1 MQTPYTV
8 VIEQQMQRYYT
19 SLSERDRRRYAAI
32 EAVKLGHG
40 GISYISRVLSCDYRT
55 IKLGMQELRDET
67 ALPQPRIRRP
77 GGGRKRAFD
86 TIDGLDEAFLRV
98 IADHTA
104 GSPMDDAVKWTH
116 LTRGEIAQLLQHQEA
131 ITVSV
136 TVIDQLLA
144 KHHYRRRQAQKTR
157 ATGSHPQR
165 NEQFETIQRLKQQ
178 YQAEGNPVLSMD
190 TKKKN

>member
-1 MQTPYTV
+1 MQTSYPV
-8 VIEQQMQRYYT
+8 AIEQQMRRYYT

-40 GISYISRVLSCDYRT
+40 GISYIGRVLTCDYRT
-55 IKLGMQELRDET
+55 IKSGMQELSDET
-67 ALPQPRIRRP
+67 ALHETHIRRS
-77 GGGRKRAFD
+77 GGGGKTAFD
-86 TIDGLDEAFLRV
+86 RIEGLDKAFLRV

-104 GSPMDDAVKWTH
+104 GSPMDDSVKWTH
-116 LTRGEIAQLLQHQEA
+116 LTRAEIAQRLQHQEA

-165 NEQFETIQRLKQQ
+165 NEQFENIQRLQQQ
-178 YQAEGNPVLSMD
+178 YQAAGNPVLSMD
-190 TKKKN
+190 TKKEN

>member
-1 MQTPYTV
+1 MQTPYPV

-19 SLSERDRRRYAAI
+19 SLSEKDRRRYAAI

-40 GISYISRVLSCDYRT
+40 GISYIARVLTCDYRT
-55 IKLGMQELRDET
+55 IKSGMQELSDDT
-67 ALPQPRIRRP
+67 ALDEDRIRRP
-77 GGGRKRAFD
+77 GGGRKAALD

-98 IADHTA
+98 IAEHTA
-104 GSPMDDAVKWTH
+104 GSPMDESVKWTH
-116 LTRGEIAQLLQHQEA
+116 LTRAEIAQLLQHQEN

-144 KHHYRRRQAQKTR
+144 KHHYRRRQAQKRR

-165 NEQFETIQRLKQQ
+165 NEQFENIHRLVEE
-178 YQAEGNPVLSMD
+178 YQAAGNPVLSMD
-190 TKKKN
+190 TKKEN

>member
-1 MQTPYTV
+1 
-8 VIEQQMQRYYT
+8 
-19 SLSERDRRRYAAI
+19 
-32 EAVKLGHG
+32 
-40 GISYISRVLSCDYRT
+40 
-55 IKLGMQELRDET
+55 
-67 ALPQPRIRRP
+67 
-77 GGGRKRAFD
+77 
-86 TIDGLDEAFLRV
+86 
-98 IADHTA
+98 
-104 GSPMDDAVKWTH
+104 MDDAVKWTH